1 MKILIVEDM
10 EELRWA
16 ISERFK
22 SFGFEIVVAENGE
35 EALKALET
43 LSPVFVLTDIQM
55 PKMNGIE
62 FLKQARAK
70 FPTLPILVM
79 TGFSPYT
86 EQEVLGFGA
95 NGYYEKTQMDVAEI
109 ARKFFRRSA

>member
-1 MKILIVEDM
+1 M
-10 EELRWA
+10 
-16 ISERFK
+16 
-22 SFGFEIVVAENGE
+22 VAENGE

-79 TGFSPYT
+79 T
-86 EQEVLGFGA
+86 A
-95 NGYYEKTQMDVAEI
+95 IRN
-109 ARKFFRRSA
+109 